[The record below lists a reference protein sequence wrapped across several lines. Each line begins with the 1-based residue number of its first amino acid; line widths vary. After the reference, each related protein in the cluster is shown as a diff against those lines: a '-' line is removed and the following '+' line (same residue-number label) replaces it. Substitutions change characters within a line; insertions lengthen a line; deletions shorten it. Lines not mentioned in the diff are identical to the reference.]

1 MEDTKTKSLL
11 IKEKIGLCQK
21 SLGPNVY
28 KNLFKEGVDPNITAY
43 IDSEIL
49 RSFNDKA
56 KIKVAILVEPRTVIP
71 KIYDWMSANHNL
83 FNMVMTHDKDLAS
96 LANNI
101 RYYPI
106 WPIVKIK
113 QEDRKIYTKTKGVS
127 AIFSE
132 RRMTEGHR
140 LRHKIAQLFG
150 PKIDLYGRG
159 YNPIENKVLGTSDYR
174 YQVVVENIKNGY
186 VSEKANDC
194 FVCGTVPIYW
204 GSKRSN
210 ILDFY
215 DERGIIFFDNLL
227 ELKNIFMN
235 IISSDDYE
243 NREEFIKLNYQKAK
257 NLTLDGVYYEYGL
270 KELLI

>member
-83 FNMVMTHDKDLAS
+83 FNMVMTHDKYLAS

-113 QEDRKIYTKTKGVS
+113 QEDRKIYTKTKDVS

-132 RRMTEGHR
+132 RRMNFR
-140 LRHKIAQLFG
+140 L
-150 PKIDLYGRG
+150 
-159 YNPIENKVLGTSDYR
+159 
-174 YQVVVENIKNGY
+174 
-186 VSEKANDC
+186 
-194 FVCGTVPIYW
+194 
-204 GSKRSN
+204 
-210 ILDFY
+210 
-215 DERGIIFFDNLL
+215 
-227 ELKNIFMN
+227 
-235 IISSDDYE
+235 
-243 NREEFIKLNYQKAK
+243 
-257 NLTLDGVYYEYGL
+257 
-270 KELLI
+270 